1 MSTNTTQKES
11 IFEGILEFSY
21 NNKDYKIEED
31 YRDDSTYKI
40 YELEDNAYFYCGSM
54 QLDEFT
60 VEHAVKEL
68 EEREKYA
75 Y

>member
-1 MSTNTTQKES
+1 MSTNTIQNES
-11 IFEGILEFSY
+11 IFEGVLQFSY
-21 NNKDYKIEED
+21 NDKDYKIEQD
-31 YRDDSTYKI
+31 FRDERIGKI

-54 QLDEFT
+54 QLNEFT

-68 EEREKYA
+68 EERAKYE